1 MPTHYEI
8 ILMNELHYLYIK
20 SFHKF
25 TGNLFDSSYISV
37 SGKVKTSSSWNT
49 SSAIN
54 WKWLEFQFKLRIL
67 ENLPDM
73 STVVDV
79 EDTLSFSTPSSLLYD
94 FDRQRFIIQITM
106 IIANLLLDLSALNLF
121 VTLFIVLCSF
131 SIGTSVAI
139 IKVIWSKS

>member
-106 IIANLLLDLSALNLF
+106 IIATKSNN
-121 VTLFIVLCSF
+121 
-131 SIGTSVAI
+131 AI
-139 IKVIWSKS
+139 RAQKTKVSSKSIRAVTPTSL